1 MVNQAQIDG
10 TISNLFLKVAH
21 GEPMQAVQVLSTIE
35 GKGIEK
41 DQAFGRRSRQVLIV
55 DLEQLKALD
64 LQPGDLRENITV
76 SGLPLD
82 SLPPGSILKSGQV
95 HLEIVAVCTPCEELE
110 KIRPGLMQA
119 AEGIRGMLAV
129 VNKGGRLKIGDSIAV
144 NQQHLS

>member
-1 MVNQAQIDG
+1 MVNQSPIEG
-10 TISNLFLKVAH
+10 TITNLFLKVAH
-21 GEPMQAVQVLSTIE
+21 GEPMRVVQVISTIK

-55 DLEQLKALD
+55 DLEQLKALN

-95 HLEIVAVCTPCEELE
+95 HLEIVTVCTPCEELE

-129 VNKGGRLKIGDSIAV
+129 VNKGGRLQIGDSIAV
-144 NQQHLS
+144 YEPQLS